1 MYIEWDTEKNE
12 WLKRERGI
20 GFEDIL
26 TAIDEGKI
34 LDILEHPNKEKYKEQ
49 YLLIVEINEYAYVVP
64 FRKKKEKIRFITI
77 FPSRKL
83 TKKYLRR

>member
-1 MYIEWDTEKNE
+1 M
-12 WLKRERGI
+12 KRERGI

-26 TAIDEGKI
+26 VAIDEGRI
-34 LDILEHPNKEKYKEQ
+34 LDILEHHNKEKYKGQ
-49 YLLIVEINEYAYVVP
+49 YLLIVEINDYAYVVP
-64 FRKKKEKIRFITI
+64 FKREKEKIRFITI